1 MIINYTTELASYI
14 GDPYWPEIERLV
26 NISKESGMS
35 GARSSA
41 NRRKALEEYLRAEK
55 MSLSDYEALE
65 QAASRPFYTDNDEHI
80 IVPKNQVDGM
90 LVAACHTAR
99 AAQRPCPPEMV
110 RTVLRAS
117 GWMTDAKVSDAG
129 VWERYAVVT
138 SGTGARL
145 SNQRGL
151 RRN

>member
-26 NISKESGMS
+26 NITKESGMS
-35 GARSSA
+35 RARSSA

-80 IVPKNQVDGM
+80 KTVRGVGYIF
-90 LVAACHTAR
+90 AR
-99 AAQRPCPPEMV
+99 PREKSKAQ
-110 RTVLRAS
+110 
-117 GWMTDAKVSDAG
+117 
-129 VWERYAVVT
+129 
-138 SGTGARL
+138 
-145 SNQRGL
+145 
-151 RRN
+151 